1 MNAYIR
7 SKVARENIR
16 AFPIDGVQTNGDD
29 LDEDFAGLLDSG
41 DEMIG
46 DEGILLES
54 AMEQQGALAVEQ
66 GRRLQGFLF
75 LLDYDGRVLE
85 MDGGF
90 GGGGGGG
97 HAVCNYLQ

>member
-1 MNAYIR
+1 MLYTVTGRNGD
-7 SKVARENIR
+7 IR
-16 AFPIDGVQTNGDD
+16 ALPINGVQTNGDD
-29 LDEDFAGLLDSG
+29 LDEDFAGLLDPG
-41 DEMIG
+41 DEMVG

-75 LLDYDGRVLE
+75 LLNYNGRVLE

-90 GGGGGGG
+90 GGRRRRGR

>member
-1 MNAYIR
+1 MLYTVTGR
-7 SKVARENIR
+7 KGDIR
-16 AFPIDGVQTNGDD
+16 ALPINGVQTNGDN

-41 DEMIG
+41 DEMVG

-75 LLDYDGRVLE
+75 LLNYDGRVLE

-90 GGGGGGG
+90 GGRRRRGR